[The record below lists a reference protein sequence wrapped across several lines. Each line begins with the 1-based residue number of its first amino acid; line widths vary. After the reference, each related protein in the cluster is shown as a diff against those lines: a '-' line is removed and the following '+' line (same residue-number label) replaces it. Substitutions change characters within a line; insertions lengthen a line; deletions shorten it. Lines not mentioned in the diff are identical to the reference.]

1 MISVIIL
8 VTSLDGGVGKTT
20 LTAAMAYH
28 AAVNK
33 RQPVLLIDA
42 DWEKAE
48 LSQLFRAEYAPGWLS
63 PFLRGEE
70 PTVYKI
76 RDGLFLIPGY
86 DAAEAYQLYDFQISE
101 LERALEAW
109 VENMPAFA
117 ASRGLPPAAIIDT
130 TSTLRLSF
138 LNKLK
143 EKGVKIIFV
152 ADPRAVSRVSDLKA
166 EQYAAYFKLADV
178 VIINNTSLFTRNTAP
193 YTIRRISTPKDLHW
207 EAVAKTLLKNR
218 HNRKTMEA
226 LLDKVYPTSLLG
238 PT

>member
-1 MISVIIL
+1 MIIF

-20 LTAAMAYH
+20 LAAAMAYH

-70 PTVYKI
+70 PAVFKV
-76 RDGLFLIPGY
+76 RDGLYLVPGY

-109 VENMPAFA
+109 VEGLPAFA

-130 TSTLRLSF
+130 TPTLRLSF

-143 EKGVKIIFV
+143 ERGVKTIFV
-152 ADPRAVSRVSDLKA
+152 ADVRALGRVSDIKA

-178 VIINNTSLFTRNTAP
+178 VITNNTSFFTRNTAP

-207 EAVAKTLLKNR
+207 EAVAKALLKNR
-218 HNRKTMEA
+218 HNRKTIEA

>member
-1 MISVIIL
+1 VIAII
-8 VTSLDGGVGKTT
+8 TSLDGGVGKTT

-28 AAVNK
+28 AAVFR
-33 RQPVLLIDA
+33 RQPILLIDA

-48 LSQLFRAEYAPGWLS
+48 LSQLLRAEYGPGWLS

-70 PTVYKI
+70 PAVFKV
-76 RDGLFLIPGY
+76 RDGLYLVPGY

-117 ASRGLPPAAIIDT
+117 ASRGLPPAVIIDT
-130 TSTLRLSF
+130 TPTLRLSF
-138 LNKLK
+138 LTRLK
-143 EKGVKIIFV
+143 ERGVKTIFI
-152 ADPRAVSRVSDLKA
+152 ADVRAVSRVSDIKA
-166 EQYAAYFKLADV
+166 EQYAAYFKLADAV
-178 VIINNTSLFTRNTAP
+178 VVNNTSFFTRNTAP
-193 YTIRRISTPKDLHW
+193 YTIRRVGTVKDLHW
-207 EAVAKTLLKNR
+207 EAVAKALLKNR
-218 HNRKTMEA
+218 HNRRTIEA

>member
-1 MISVIIL
+1 VIIL

-33 RQPVLLIDA
+33 RQQVLLIDA

-63 PFLRGEE
+63 PFLKGEE
-70 PTVYKI
+70 PTIYKI

-86 DAAEAYQLYDFQISE
+86 DAAEAYQLYDFSIAE
-101 LERALEAW
+101 LERALETW
-109 VENMPAFA
+109 VENMPAFT

-130 TSTLRLSF
+130 TPTLRLSF

-143 EKGVKIIFV
+143 ERGVKIIFV
-152 ADPRAVSRVSDLKA
+152 ADPRAVSRVSDIKA
-166 EQYAAYFKLADV
+166 EHYASYFKLADAV
-178 VIINNTSLFTRNTAP
+178 VVNNTSFFTRNTAP
-193 YTIRRISTPKDLHW
+193 YTIRRVGTVKDLHW
-207 EAVAKTLLKNR
+207 EAVAKNIIRNR
-218 HNRKTMEA
+218 HNKKTIEA

>member
-1 MISVIIL
+1 MIIL

-20 LTAAMAYH
+20 LAAAMAYH

-63 PFLRGEE
+63 PFLKGEE
-70 PTVYKI
+70 PAVYKI
-76 RDGLFLIPGY
+76 RDGLFLISGY

-109 VENMPAFA
+109 VENMPAFT
-117 ASRGLPPAAIIDT
+117 ASRGLPPAAIVDT
-130 TSTLRLSF
+130 TPTLRLSF
-138 LNKLK
+138 LTRLK
-143 EKGVKIIFV
+143 ERGVKIIFV
-152 ADPRAVSRVSDLKA
+152 TDVRALGRVSDVKA

-178 VIINNTSLFTRNTAP
+178 VITNNTSFFTRNTAP

-207 EAVAKTLLKNR
+207 EAVAKALLKNR
-218 HNRKTMEA
+218 HNRKTIEA
-226 LLDKVYPTSLLG
+226 LLDKVYPTSLLR

>member
-1 MISVIIL
+1 MIVL

-28 AAVNK
+28 AAVFR

-48 LSQLFRAEYAPGWLS
+48 LSQLFRAEYGPGWLS

-70 PTVYKI
+70 PAVFKV
-76 RDGLFLIPGY
+76 RDGLFLISGY

-101 LERALEAW
+101 LERTLEVW
-109 VENMPAFA
+109 VENMPAFT
-117 ASRGLPPAAIIDT
+117 ASRGLPPAVIIDT
-130 TSTLRLSF
+130 TPTLRLSF
-138 LNKLK
+138 LTRLK
-143 EKGVKIIFV
+143 ERGVKIIFV
-152 ADPRAVSRVSDLKA
+152 TDPRALGRVSDIKA
-166 EQYAAYFKLADV
+166 EQYAAYFKLADAV
-178 VIINNTSLFTRNTAP
+178 VVNNTSFFTRNTAP

-207 EAVAKTLLKNR
+207 EAVAKALLKNR
-218 HNRKTMEA
+218 HNRRTVEA

>member
-1 MISVIIL
+1 VIVL

-28 AAVNK
+28 AAVN
-33 RQPVLLIDA
+33 RGQPVLLIDA

-63 PFLRGEE
+63 PFLKGEE
-70 PTVYKI
+70 PAVFKV
-76 RDGLFLIPGY
+76 RDGLYLIPGY
-86 DAAEAYQLYDFQISE
+86 DAAEAYQLYDFSIAE
-101 LERALEAW
+101 LERALETW
-109 VENMPAFA
+109 VENMPAFT

-130 TSTLRLSF
+130 TPTLRLSF
-138 LNKLK
+138 LTRLK
-143 EKGVKIIFV
+143 ERGVEMIFV
-152 ADPRAVSRVSDLKA
+152 ADPRAVSRVSDMKA

-193 YTIRRISTPKDLHW
+193 YTIRRVGTVKDLHW
-207 EAVAKTLLKNR
+207 EAVAKALLKNR
-218 HNRKTMEA
+218 HNRKTVEA

>member
-1 MISVIIL
+1 VIIL

-28 AAVNK
+28 AAVSR

-63 PFLRGEE
+63 PFLKGEE
-70 PTVYKI
+70 PAVYKI
-76 RDGLFLIPGY
+76 RDGLFLISGY

-101 LERALEAW
+101 LEKALETW
-109 VENMPAFA
+109 VEKLPAFT

-130 TSTLRLSF
+130 TPTLRLSF
-138 LNKLK
+138 LTRLK
-143 EKGVKIIFV
+143 EKGVKILFV
-152 ADPRAVSRVSDLKA
+152 ADTRGVSRVSDIKA
-166 EQYAAYFKLADV
+166 EQYAAYFKLADAV
-178 VIINNTSLFTRNTAP
+178 VVNNTSFFTRNTAP

-207 EAVAKTLLKNR
+207 EAVAKALLKSR
-218 HNRKTMEA
+218 HNRKTVEA

>member
-1 MISVIIL
+1 LRPVIIL

-20 LTAAMAYH
+20 LTAAIAYH

-63 PFLRGEE
+63 PFLKGEE
-70 PTVYKI
+70 PAVYKI
-76 RDGLFLIPGY
+76 RDGLFLISGY

-109 VENMPAFA
+109 VENMPAFT
-117 ASRGLPPAAIIDT
+117 ASRGLPPAVIIDT
-130 TSTLRLSF
+130 TPTLRLSF

-143 EKGVKIIFV
+143 EKGVKIIFI
-152 ADPRAVSRVSDLKA
+152 ADVRAVSRVSDIKA
-166 EQYAAYFKLADV
+166 EHYAAYFKLADAV
-178 VIINNTSLFTRNTAP
+178 VVNNTSFFTRNTAP

-207 EAVAKTLLKNR
+207 EAVAKNILRNR
-218 HNRKTMEA
+218 HNKKTIEA
-226 LLDKVYPTSLLG
+226 LLDKVFPFSLQAG
-238 PT
+238 V

>member
-1 MISVIIL
+1 VIIL

-20 LTAAMAYH
+20 LVATMAYH
-28 AAVNK
+28 AAVFR

-48 LSQLFRAEYAPGWLS
+48 LSQLFRAEYTPGWLS
-63 PFLRGEE
+63 PFLKGEE

-109 VENMPAFA
+109 VENMLAFA
-117 ASRGLPPAAIIDT
+117 ASRGLPPAVIIDT
-130 TSTLRLSF
+130 TPTLRLSF

-143 EKGVKIIFV
+143 ERGVKIIFV
-152 ADPRAVSRVSDLKA
+152 ADTRGISRVSDIKA
-166 EQYAAYFKLADV
+166 EHYAAYFKLADV
-178 VIINNTSLFTRNTAP
+178 VVVNNTSFFNRNTAP
-193 YTIRRISTPKDLHW
+193 YTIRRVGTVKDLHW
-207 EAVAKTLLKNR
+207 EAVAKNILRNR
-218 HNRKTMEA
+218 HNKKTIEA

>member
-1 MISVIIL
+1 VIVL

-28 AAVNK
+28 AAVFR

-48 LSQLFRAEYAPGWLS
+48 LSQLFRAEYGPGWLS
-63 PFLRGEE
+63 PFLKGEE
-70 PTVYKI
+70 PTIYKI
-76 RDGLFLIPGY
+76 RDGLYLVPGY
-86 DAAEAYQLYDFQISE
+86 DVAEAYQLYDLQISE

-117 ASRGLPPAAIIDT
+117 ASRGLPPAVIIDT
-130 TSTLRLSF
+130 TPTLRLSF
-138 LNKLK
+138 LTRLK

-152 ADPRAVSRVSDLKA
+152 ADTRGVSRVSDIKA

-207 EAVAKTLLKNR
+207 EAVAKALLKNR
-218 HNRKTMEA
+218 HNRRTVEA

>member
-1 MISVIIL
+1 MIIL

-20 LTAAMAYH
+20 LAAAMAYH

-48 LSQLFRAEYAPGWLS
+48 LSQLFRAEYGPGWLS

-70 PTVYKI
+70 PAVYKI
-76 RDGLFLIPGY
+76 RDGLYLIPGY

-109 VENMPAFA
+109 VVNMPAFT
-117 ASRGLPPAAIIDT
+117 ASRGLPPAAIVDT
-130 TSTLRLSF
+130 TPTLRLSF
-138 LNKLK
+138 LTRLK
-143 EKGVKIIFV
+143 ERGVKIIFV
-152 ADPRAVSRVSDLKA
+152 ADVRAVSRVSDIKA
-166 EQYAAYFKLADV
+166 EQYAAYFKLSDAV
-178 VIINNTSLFTRNTAP
+178 VVNNTSLFTRNTAP

-207 EAVAKTLLKNR
+207 ETVAKALLKNR
-218 HNRKTMEA
+218 HNRKTIEA
-226 LLDKVYPTSLLG
+226 LLDKVFPVSIQAG
-238 PT
+238 V

>member
-1 MISVIIL
+1 
-8 VTSLDGGVGKTT
+8 
-20 LTAAMAYH
+20 MAYH
-28 AAVNK
+28 AAVFR
-33 RQPVLLIDA
+33 RQPFLLIDA

-48 LSQLFRAEYAPGWLS
+48 LSQLFRAEYGPGWLS
-63 PFLRGEE
+63 PFLKGEE
-70 PTVYKI
+70 PTIYKI
-76 RDGLFLIPGY
+76 RDGLYLVPGY
-86 DAAEAYQLYDFQISE
+86 DVAEAYQLYDLQISE

-117 ASRGLPPAAIIDT
+117 ASRGLPPAVIIDT
-130 TSTLRLSF
+130 TPTLRLSF
-138 LNKLK
+138 LTRLK

-152 ADPRAVSRVSDLKA
+152 ADTRGVSRVSDIKA

-207 EAVAKTLLKNR
+207 EAVAKALLKNR
-218 HNRKTMEA
+218 HNRRTVEA

>member
-1 MISVIIL
+1 MIVII
-8 VTSLDGGVGKTT
+8 TSLDGGVGKTT

-28 AAVNK
+28 AAVSR

-48 LSQLFRAEYAPGWLS
+48 LSQLFRTEYGPGWLS
-63 PFLRGEE
+63 PFLKGEE
-70 PTVYKI
+70 PAVYKI
-76 RDGLFLIPGY
+76 RDGLFLISGY

-101 LERALEAW
+101 LEKALETW
-109 VENMPAFA
+109 VEKLPAFT

-130 TSTLRLSF
+130 TPTLRLSF
-138 LNKLK
+138 LTRLK
-143 EKGVKIIFV
+143 EKGVKILFV
-152 ADPRAVSRVSDLKA
+152 ADTRGVSRVSDIKA
-166 EQYAAYFKLADV
+166 EQYAAYFKLADAV
-178 VIINNTSLFTRNTAP
+178 VVNNTSFFTRNTAP

-207 EAVAKTLLKNR
+207 EAVAKNILRNR
-218 HNRKTMEA
+218 HNKKTIEA

>member
-1 MISVIIL
+1 VIIL

-20 LTAAMAYH
+20 LATAMAYH

-63 PFLRGEE
+63 PFLKGEE
-70 PTVYKI
+70 PAVFKV
-76 RDGLFLIPGY
+76 RDGLYLVPGY

-101 LERALEAW
+101 LEKALEAW
-109 VENMPAFA
+109 VENMPAFT

-130 TSTLRLSF
+130 TPTLRISF
-138 LNKLK
+138 LTRLK

-152 ADPRAVSRVSDLKA
+152 TDPRAVSRVSDIKA
-166 EQYAAYFKLADV
+166 EHYAAYFKLADAV
-178 VIINNTSLFTRNTAP
+178 VVNNTSFFTRNTAP
-193 YTIRRISTPKDLHW
+193 YTIRRVGTVKDLHW
-207 EAVAKTLLKNR
+207 EAVAKALLKNR
-218 HNRKTMEA
+218 HNRKTVEA

>member
-1 MISVIIL
+1 VIIL

-20 LTAAMAYH
+20 LVATMAYH

-48 LSQLFRAEYAPGWLS
+48 LSQLFRAEYGPGWLS
-63 PFLRGEE
+63 PFLKGEE

-101 LERALEAW
+101 LERALETW
-109 VENMPAFA
+109 VENMPAFT
-117 ASRGLPPAAIIDT
+117 ASRGLPPAVIIDT
-130 TSTLRLSF
+130 TPTLRLSF
-138 LNKLK
+138 LTRLK
-143 EKGVKIIFV
+143 EKGVKIIFIT
-152 ADPRAVSRVSDLKA
+152 DPRAVSRVSDIKA
-166 EQYAAYFKLADV
+166 EHYASYFKLADAV
-178 VIINNTSLFTRNTAP
+178 VVNNTSLFTRNTAP
-193 YTIRRISTPKDLHW
+193 YTIHRISTPKDLHW
-207 EAVAKTLLKNR
+207 EAVAKSILRNR
-218 HNRKTMEA
+218 HNKKTIEA

>member
-1 MISVIIL
+1 MRPVIIL

-28 AAVNK
+28 AAVFR
-33 RQPVLLIDA
+33 RQPLLLIDA

-48 LSQLFRAEYAPGWLS
+48 LSQLFRAEYGPGWLS

-70 PTVYKI
+70 PTIYKI

-86 DAAEAYQLYDFQISE
+86 DAAEAYQLYDFSIAE
-101 LERALEAW
+101 LERALETW
-109 VENMPAFA
+109 VENMPTFT
-117 ASRGLPPAAIIDT
+117 ASRGLPPAAIVDT
-130 TSTLRLSF
+130 TPTLRLSF

-143 EKGVKIIFV
+143 ERGVKTIFI
-152 ADPRAVSRVSDLKA
+152 ADVRAVSRVSDIKA
-166 EQYAAYFKLADV
+166 EQYATYFKLADAV
-178 VIINNTSLFTRNTAP
+178 VVNNTSFFTRNTAP
-193 YTIRRISTPKDLHW
+193 YTIRRVGTVKDLHW
-207 EAVAKTLLKNR
+207 EAVAKALLKNR
-218 HNRKTMEA
+218 HNRRTIEA

>member
-1 MISVIIL
+1 VIVL

-28 AAVNK
+28 AAVFR

-48 LSQLFRAEYAPGWLS
+48 LSQLFRAEYGPGWLS
-63 PFLRGEE
+63 PFLKGEE
-70 PTVYKI
+70 PTIYKI
-76 RDGLFLIPGY
+76 RDGLYLVPGY

-101 LERALEAW
+101 LERALETW
-109 VENMPAFA
+109 VENMPAFT
-117 ASRGLPPAAIIDT
+117 ASRGLPPAAIVDT

-152 ADPRAVSRVSDLKA
+152 ADTRGVSRVSDIKA
-166 EQYAAYFKLADV
+166 EQYAAYFKLADAV
-178 VIINNTSLFTRNTAP
+178 VINNTSLFTRNTAP
-193 YTIRRISTPKDLHW
+193 YTIRRVGTVKDLHW
-207 EAVAKTLLKNR
+207 EAVARSILRNR
-218 HNRKTMEA
+218 HNKKTIEA
-226 LLDKVYPTSLLG
+226 LLDKVYPTTLQAG
-238 PT
+238 V

>member
-1 MISVIIL
+1 MRPVIIL

-28 AAVNK
+28 AAVSR

-48 LSQLFRAEYAPGWLS
+48 LSQLFRAEYGPGWLS
-63 PFLRGEE
+63 PFLKGEE

-86 DAAEAYQLYDFQISE
+86 DAAEAYQLYDFSIAE
-101 LERALEAW
+101 LERALETW

-130 TSTLRLSF
+130 TPTLRLSF

-143 EKGVKIIFV
+143 EKGVKIVFV
-152 ADPRAVSRVSDLKA
+152 ADVRALGRVSDIKA
-166 EQYAAYFKLADV
+166 EHYAAYFKLADAV
-178 VIINNTSLFTRNTAP
+178 VVNNTSFFTRNTAP
-193 YTIRRISTPKDLHW
+193 YTIRRVGTVKDLHW
-207 EAVAKTLLKNR
+207 EAVAKALLKNR
-218 HNRKTMEA
+218 HNHKTIEA
-226 LLDKVYPTSLLG
+226 LLDKVYPASLLG
-238 PT
+238 QA

>member
-1 MISVIIL
+1 MRPVIIL

-20 LTAAMAYH
+20 LVATMAYH
-28 AAVNK
+28 AAVSR

-76 RDGLFLIPGY
+76 RDGLFLISGY

-109 VENMPAFA
+109 VENMPAFTVA
-117 ASRGLPPAAIIDT
+117 LGLPPAAIIDT
-130 TSTLRLSF
+130 TPTLRLSF

-143 EKGVKIIFV
+143 ERGVKIIFV
-152 ADPRAVSRVSDLKA
+152 ADVRAVSRVSDIKA
-166 EQYAAYFKLADV
+166 EHYAAYFKLADAV
-178 VIINNTSLFTRNTAP
+178 VVNNTSLFTRNTAP

-207 EAVAKTLLKNR
+207 EAVAKALLKNR
-218 HNRKTMEA
+218 HNRRTIEA
-226 LLDKVYPTSLLG
+226 LLDKVYPTTLQAG
-238 PT
+238 V

>member
-1 MISVIIL
+1 MIVL

-28 AAVNK
+28 AAVFR

-48 LSQLFRAEYAPGWLS
+48 LSQLFRAEYGPGWLS
-63 PFLRGEE
+63 PFLKGEE
-70 PTVYKI
+70 PTIYKI
-76 RDGLFLIPGY
+76 RDGLYLVPGY

-101 LERALEAW
+101 LERALETW
-109 VENMPAFA
+109 VENMPAFT
-117 ASRGLPPAAIIDT
+117 ASRGLPPAAIVDT

-152 ADPRAVSRVSDLKA
+152 ADTRGVSRVSDIKA
-166 EQYAAYFKLADV
+166 EQYAAYFKLADAV
-178 VIINNTSLFTRNTAP
+178 VINNTSLFTRNTAP
-193 YTIRRISTPKDLHW
+193 YTIRRVGTVKDLHW
-207 EAVAKTLLKNR
+207 EAVARSILRNR
-218 HNRKTMEA
+218 HNKKTIEA
-226 LLDKVYPTSLLG
+226 LLDKVYPTTLQAG
-238 PT
+238 V